1 MGGDLGRRATLAIA
15 CLALFAAL
23 GGSVYAA
30 KRINGHTIKVKSLPG
45 NRLAVGSVP
54 GNRLRPGAIP
64 GGRIKP
70 GSVTGAQIDVSTLG
84 RVPSAS
90 YATSAGAAGEAVTA
104 LHAQSADEATTVNGR
119 VAGCDGGTR
128 PFAGACWQVER
139 NEAPVSATAAAAA
152 CAGQGGELPAALPLA
167 AFAQQPGITLAVEG
181 EWSGDFAVVSGK
193 DIYALVTVNTAAS
206 IESATSAETRKYR
219 CVLPLVR

>member
-1 MGGDLGRRATLAIA
+1 MGRKLGRRATLAIA
-15 CLALFAAL
+15 VLALFAAL

-30 KRINGHTIKVKSLPG
+30 KRIDGHTIKVKSLPG

-54 GNRLRPGAIP
+54 GNRLRPGTIP

-70 GSVTGAQIDVSTLG
+70 GSITGAQIDVSTLG

-90 YATSAGAAGEAVTA
+90 YAASAGAAEEAVSA

-119 VAGCDGGTR
+119 TVGCEEGTR
-128 PFAGACWQVER
+128 SFAGACWQVER
-139 NEAPVSATAAAAA
+139 SAAAVSATAAATA
-152 CAGQGGELPAALPLA
+152 CASQGGELPAALALA
-167 AFAQQPGITLAVEG
+167 NFSQQAGISVAAEG
-181 EWSGDFAVVSGK
+181 EWSGDFATFTGK
-193 DIYALVTVNTAAS
+193 DAYSIVTVNATAN

-219 CVLPLVR
+219 CVLPLIR